1 MKKILSILMMLCLLA
16 GGGSLAGAVQKPDY
30 EKYGRIAITVVKED
44 YPGEEVVDYQ
54 YGGRQKVSETDV
66 TDTFT
71 FTVKEDGKPVTVL
84 VKVTHSLESNKLV
97 SLTAERK
104 LQQ

>member
-1 MKKILSILMMLCLLA
+1 MKKYLSIFMLVCLLA

-30 EKYGRIAITVVKED
+30 EKYGRIAIAVVKED

-54 YGGRQKVSETDV
+54 YGGRKKVTETDV

-71 FTVKEDGKPVTVL
+71 FTVNEDGKPVTVL
-84 VKVTHSLESNKLV
+84 VMVTHNLKDNKAV
-97 SLTAERK
+97 SLTVERK
-104 LQQ
+104 PQ

>member
-1 MKKILSILMMLCLLA
+1 MKKYLSIFMLICLIA

-30 EKYGRIAITVVKED
+30 EKYGRIAVAVVKED

-54 YGGRQKVSETDV
+54 YGGRKKVTETDV

-71 FTVKEDGKPVTVL
+71 FTVKENGNPVNVL
-84 VKVTHSLESNKLV
+84 VMVTHNLKDNKAV
-97 SLTAERK
+97 SITVERK
-104 LQQ
+104 AQ

>member
-1 MKKILSILMMLCLLA
+1 MKKYLSMFMLVCLLA
-16 GGGSLAGAVQKPDY
+16 GGGSFAGAVQKPDY
-30 EKYGRIAITVVKED
+30 EKYGRIAIAVVKED

-54 YGGRQKVSETDV
+54 YGGRKKVTETDV

-84 VKVTHSLESNKLV
+84 VRVTHNLKDNKAV
-97 SLTAERK
+97 SLSVERK
-104 LQQ
+104 TQ